1 MALIVAFRNL
11 SNLAEVSDYEVKA
24 FINETQIEQFY
35 VRNHV
40 RSQGAAEL
48 LRLAY
53 WAWKAEPKTEPY
65 PKEDKSGYCVTERR
79 KRKR

>member
-11 SNLAEVSDYEVKA
+11 GNLAEVSDYEVKA

-53 WAWKAEPKTEPY
+53 CAW
-65 PKEDKSGYCVTERR
+65 PKEEGKSG